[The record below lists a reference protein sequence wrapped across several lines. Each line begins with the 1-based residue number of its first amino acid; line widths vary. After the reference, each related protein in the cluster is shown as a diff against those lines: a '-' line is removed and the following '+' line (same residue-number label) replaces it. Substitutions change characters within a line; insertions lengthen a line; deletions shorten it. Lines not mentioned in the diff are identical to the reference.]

1 MKVFYLL
8 VFWFSKEW
16 GQKEKHILYFMAYK
30 MHPNFSRTN
39 QEKKLSTNIKHDG
52 INIMNI
58 INDNTFNMYNSLL
71 NNDKMYMKV
80 TLKSKLIGV
89 AR

>member
-1 MKVFYLL
+1 
-8 VFWFSKEW
+8 
-16 GQKEKHILYFMAYK
+16 MAYNTRVYK
-30 MHPNFSRTN
+30 THSNFSWAN
-39 QEKKLSTNIKHDG
+39 KKNKKQSTNIKRDE

-58 INDNTFNMYNSLL
+58 INDNTFNLHNSLL
-71 NNDKMYMKV
+71 NNDNRYMKV

>member
-1 MKVFYLL
+1 
-8 VFWFSKEW
+8 
-16 GQKEKHILYFMAYK
+16 MAYK
-30 MHPNFSRTN
+30 MHRCIRCPPISAA
-39 QEKKLSTNIKHDG
+39 QIKKKKQSSNIKHDE

-58 INDNTFNMYNSLL
+58 INDNTFNVHNSLL
-71 NNDKMYMKV
+71 NNRYMKV

>member
-1 MKVFYLL
+1 MFPDFKIYLKDTVFDSIKNAPQ
-8 VFWFSKEW
+8 FQQGKSS
-16 GQKEKHILYFMAYK
+16 G
-30 MHPNFSRTN
+30 
-39 QEKKLSTNIKHDG
+39 KKKTTTNIERDE

-58 INDNTFNMYNSLL
+58 INDNNFNLHNSLL
-71 NNDKMYMKV
+71 NNDNRYMKV